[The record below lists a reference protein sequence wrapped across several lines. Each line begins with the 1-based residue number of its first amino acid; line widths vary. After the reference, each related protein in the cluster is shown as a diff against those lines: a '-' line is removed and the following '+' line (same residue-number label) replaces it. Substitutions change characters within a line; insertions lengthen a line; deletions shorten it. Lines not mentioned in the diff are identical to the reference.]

1 MVHALIG
8 KKTYQGQ
15 AFLEDGRRIPLTH
28 VVVKGNLVS
37 QMKSLDK
44 EGYNGV
50 QLAFGTKRTIKS
62 AQEGHAKKAGLEGK
76 PRFFKEIRVEE
87 LPDLK
92 LGAEVLASDVFQP
105 GDIVNVTGVSKGKG
119 YAGVVKRHHFKG
131 GPRTHGQSDRERAPG
146 SIGQTTTPGRV
157 YKGKRMAGRMGVE
170 NVTIKNLE
178 IIDVTNDGVLLI
190 KGLVPGF
197 VNGVVVVKKIGEN
210 KKFVPLYK
218 EPTDEEVVE
227 TEAAVVEPETSVEEP
242 AETKEE
248 VKAGEQPT
256 ETVEEEKVEE
266 ATKEEVATEEVAAEV
281 KAEEK
286 VEEVTDEAKEEEV
299 KTEETKEEV
308 KEEEVK

>member
-28 VVVKGNLVS
+28 VLVKGNLVS
-37 QMKSLDK
+37 QIKSLDK

-87 LPDLK
+87 LPDLQ
-92 LGAEVLASDVFQP
+92 LGAEVLAGDVFHP

-227 TEAAVVEPETSVEEP
+227 TEAPVVEPEPEVEAKAEEVVEEK
-242 AETKEE
+242 TEE
-248 VKAGEQPT
+248 QQT
-256 ETVEEEKVEE
+256 ETVEEVKAEE
-266 ATKEEVATEEVAAEV
+266 ATEEVAADTSS
-281 KAEEK
+281 EEK
-286 VEEVTDEAKEEEV
+286 VEEVAETVEEV
-299 KTEETKEEV
+299 KTEETKEKV